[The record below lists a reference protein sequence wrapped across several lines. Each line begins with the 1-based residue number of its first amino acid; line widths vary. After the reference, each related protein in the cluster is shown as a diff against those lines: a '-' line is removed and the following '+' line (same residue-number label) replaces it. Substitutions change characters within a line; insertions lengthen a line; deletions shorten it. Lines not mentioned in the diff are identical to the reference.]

1 MEASSEMP
9 NLKKLPDAEF
19 EIMKA
24 VWQCKTVITSG
35 AIMSLLSNNK
45 WKAQTVLT
53 LLGRLVERG
62 FLDTEKNSKERIY
75 SSLINEEEYLQ
86 FETDN
91 FFNRFHHNSFS
102 SLVSTLYQGKRL
114 NESDLQELREWIKK
128 RGD

>member
-1 MEASSEMP
+1 MKVGSDMS

-24 VWQCKTVITSG
+24 VWKCQSIITSG

-62 FLDTEKNSKERIY
+62 FLETEKNSKERIY
-75 SSLINEEEYLQ
+75 LPLVNEEEYLQ

-102 SLVSTLYQGKRL
+102 SLVNTLYQGKSL
-114 NESDLQELREWIKK
+114 NESDLQELRKWIEK